1 MLLYVLKILYQIEL
15 FIEGY
20 DLQKPPLYSSG
31 DIVAHIDN
39 GMKGHQLIK
48 FGATTGLTRGLLAV
62 DGCHVRVENKE
73 LKLEETVYGNK
84 VSKTFEMYNQH
95 EIESVGNKIFFQEGD
110 SGAFVYMLCDN
121 NPEDLRCIGMAI
133 GITSYRSCIMT
144 PIINVMQELG
154 LPPKLKSFSRNR
166 KQLSSGTSIQNSNIL
181 PMDVHDGS
189 KSSLQSDQQPAT
201 SSSVKG
207 KQQESQRLEYCE
219 NMISILMNEL
229 QTLKSPKQ
237 SEART
242 KEASHSKDTPRYQPY
257 QTPTKKTIIDKKNSR
272 KEKAYSGE
280 RSPSTDATSD
290 TGYATDNIPS
300 VSSYSIPSVE
310 SYRSIPSVESY
321 KNIPSVDSCSSTPS
335 VESLHENN
343 QSGNTLLIC
352 FYFINFSVPYYFNQE
367 LDILK

>member
-1 MLLYVLKILYQIEL
+1 MYVLKILYQVVL

-144 PIINVMQELG
+144 PILNVLQELG
-154 LPPKLKSFSRNR
+154 LPPKLKSFPRNR
-166 KQLSSGTSIQNSNIL
+166 KQLSSGTSITNSNIL

-201 SSSVKG
+201 SSSVK
-207 KQQESQRLEYCE
+207 ESQRLEYCE

-257 QTPTKKTIIDKKNSR
+257 QTPTKKAISNKKNPR
-272 KEKAYSGE
+272 KDKTYSGE

-300 VSSYSIPSVE
+300 VPSYNIPSVE
-310 SYRSIPSVESY
+310 SYNSIPSVESY
-321 KNIPSVDSCSSTPS
+321 KSIPS
-335 VESLHENN
+335 VESCRSCRSIPSVESFHENN
-343 QSGNTLLIC
+343 QTGNTLSIC
-352 FYFINFSVPYYFNQE
+352 FYIFFNFSVPYYFNHD